1 MLLSDVPFFIG
12 VEPTD
17 LELVSDNGRRGV
29 TTGLR
34 PATSSR
40 FLAKA
45 AFLAWVLA
53 KSFYKK
59 CFDVRLQI

>member
-1 MLLSDVPFFIG
+1 M
-12 VEPTD
+12 D
-17 LELVSDNGRRGV
+17 LKLFSDNGRRGM

-34 PATSSR
+34 LATSSR

-53 KSFYKK
+53 KSFCKK
-59 CFDVRLQI
+59 CFDVRVRI